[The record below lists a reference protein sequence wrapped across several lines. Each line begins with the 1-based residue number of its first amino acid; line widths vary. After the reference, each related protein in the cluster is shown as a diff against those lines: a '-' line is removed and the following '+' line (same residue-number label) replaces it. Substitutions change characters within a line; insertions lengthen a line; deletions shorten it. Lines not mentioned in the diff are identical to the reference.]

1 MTGDPFGWLIHLLS
15 SKSFWRCALYIAA
28 ILVAMHHLETF
39 REDVA
44 AIRKHLKSI
53 DDQLSKR
60 L

>member
-1 MTGDPFGWLIHLLS
+1 MIDDLFGWFIHLLS
-15 SKSFWRCALYIAA
+15 SKSFWRYALYIAA
-28 ILVAMHHLETF
+28 LLVAMHHLESF

-44 AIRKHLKSI
+44 AIRQHLKSI